1 MNVLW
6 NPFRTGEDWNDAP
19 PHPDEASLSA
29 AGLDVEPSPENDGW
43 AEGGKRA
50 MKVLLDMLENG
61 RRAERGAA
69 RRIMLSRSSEEDRAL
84 FGERLMDEIERERGW
99 RQ

>member
-6 NPFRTGEDWNDAP
+6 NPFRTGGDRKDENEP
-19 PHPDEASLSA
+19 PLSA
-29 AGLDVEPSPENDGW
+29 AGLDVDPSPENDAA
-43 AEGGKRA
+43 AEDGRRA
-50 MKVLLDMLENG
+50 MKVLLSMLENG
-61 RRAERGAA
+61 KRAERGAA